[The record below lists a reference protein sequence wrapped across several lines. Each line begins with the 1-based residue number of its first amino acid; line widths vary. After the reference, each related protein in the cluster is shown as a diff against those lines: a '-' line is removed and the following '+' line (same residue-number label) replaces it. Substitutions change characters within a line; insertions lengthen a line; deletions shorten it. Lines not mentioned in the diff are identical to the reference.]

1 MFILKDINNEEKN
14 PVPHW
19 FERIIPSYVQP
30 TRKEKKDDKKEEEQ
44 TLSLLQ
50 LMETTF
56 ILSQNK
62 LNELIIDKYEPELLI
77 RLPRKMAQTLDFL
90 EQKKYTA

>member
-1 MFILKDINNEEKN
+1 
-14 PVPHW
+14 
-19 FERIIPSYVQP
+19 
-30 TRKEKKDDKKEEEQ
+30 
-44 TLSLLQ
+44 
-50 LMETTF
+50 METTF
-56 ILSQNK
+56 IISQNK